1 MTKIYGIKTCS
12 STKKALNIFKDAD
25 FFDYKTQ
32 QLDLEQLTKLYNQ
45 SQLPINKWLN
55 TSGNSYKAI
64 NKETRKTYSTKQWLE
79 LMAKDNLLI
88 KRPMILYNN
97 QVLVGNDYLK
107 EKNENFK

>member
-1 MTKIYGIKTCS
+1 MTTIYGIKTCS
-12 STKKALNIFKDAD
+12 STKKALNNFKDAN

-32 QLDLEQLTKLYNQ
+32 HLNLKQLITLYKQ

-64 NKETRKTYSTKQWLE
+64 NKEIRKTYSADQWLE

-88 KRPMILYNN
+88 KRPVILHNN
-97 QVLVGNDYLK
+97 KVLVGNDYLK
-107 EKNENFK
+107 EKNEN